1 MTESLGLNRRM
12 VNELT
17 TRARQMRREPTEAER
32 RLWSKLRS
40 SGLGVRFVRQRPIGP
55 YIADFAC
62 RAARLIVE
70 LDGGQHGGD
79 YDERRDAYLRRQGW
93 RVLRFWNPDVL
104 SNTDVVLETIRLAV
118 IEQQVIAPDPSPS
131 RR

>member
-1 MTESLGLNRRM
+1 M
-12 VNELT
+12 VRELT
-17 TRARQMRREPTEAER
+17 KRAREMRRQPTEAER
-32 RLWSKLRS
+32 RLWSRLRS

-70 LDGGQHGGD
+70 LDGGQHGSD
-79 YDERRDAYLRRQGW
+79 YDQRRDSYLASKGW
-93 RVLRFWNPDVL
+93 RVIRFWNPDVL
-104 SNTDVVLETIRLAV
+104 SNTEGVLEMIRLAL
-118 IEQQVIAPDPSPS
+118 IDQQRIISEPSPS

>member
-1 MTESLGLNRRM
+1 M
-12 VNELT
+12 VRELT
-17 TRARQMRREPTEAER
+17 KRAREMRRQPTEAER
-32 RLWSKLRS
+32 RLWSRLRS

-70 LDGGQHGGD
+70 LDGGQHGTD
-79 YDERRDAYLRRQGW
+79 YDQRRDSYLASKGW
-93 RVLRFWNPDVL
+93 RVIRFWNPDVL
-104 SNTDVVLETIRLAV
+104 SNTEGVLEMIRLAL
-118 IEQQVIAPDPSPS
+118 IDQQRIISEPSPS